1 MPAEGDEGEE
11 TGQLL
16 EMMHE
21 GYFSQFEL
29 PFFSAAKLLRYDFYI
44 VYKQGITNSAA
55 DALSRCGD
63 DFECRA
69 ISFPVSIDG
78 ESLDKELQQDPFLQ
92 KLIAEFS

>member
-29 PFFSAAKLLRYDFYI
+29 PFFFSGK
-44 VYKQGITNSAA
+44 IT
-55 DALSRCGD
+55 
-63 DFECRA
+63 E
-69 ISFPVSIDG
+69 V
-78 ESLDKELQQDPFLQ
+78 
-92 KLIAEFS
+92 